1 MEEDTSEISLVYQ
14 HFASSLQSSLPLLV
28 PLPPSF
34 PKHSA
39 FQFIPVFT
47 PHLTIQ
53 TTCPF
58 GQLCPTFEHAASLF
72 LASAPPFLPFLPI
85 PDYYR
90 PLSRN
95 KLQQWKPRRLLN
107 VTIRETFSFSLPCFF
122 NQVAIPCSRTP
133 SPFPSLSRERKST
146 ENSPVK
152 DFFPLSARI

>member
-1 MEEDTSEISLVYQ
+1 MEGDIYPKYRLFISIL
-14 HFASSLQSSLPLLV
+14 HHRCNSSLP
-28 PLPPSF
+28 P

-58 GQLCPTFEHAASLF
+58 GQLCPTFQHAASLF
-72 LASAPPFLPFLPI
+72 LASAPPFLRLPI

-95 KLQQWKPRRLLN
+95 KLQQCGPRRLLD
-107 VTIRETFSFSLPCFF
+107 VTIRETFSFSF
-122 NQVAIPCSRTP
+122 P
-133 SPFPSLSRERKST
+133 SPAFSTRSRFPVLAHPLPFSLSLSFERERFRLLKI
-146 ENSPVK
+146 K
-152 DFFPLSARI
+152 R